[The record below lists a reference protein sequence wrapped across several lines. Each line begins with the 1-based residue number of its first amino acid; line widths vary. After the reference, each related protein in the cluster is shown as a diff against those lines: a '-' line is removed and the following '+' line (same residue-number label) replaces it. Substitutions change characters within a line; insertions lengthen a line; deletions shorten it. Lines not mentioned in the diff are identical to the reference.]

1 MKALL
6 FFALLP
12 FGLIAQTFNANEITR
27 WEAQQK
33 QVNII
38 RDIYGVPHIYGK
50 TDADAVFGLMY
61 TQCEE
66 NFERVERNYLEMLG
80 RRAEMEGEKVLYNDL
95 LMRLIADSN
104 DAKKDF
110 QKSPSWLKKL
120 LIAHADGI
128 NFFLFKHPEVQPVV
142 LKRFEPW
149 FHLMYTDGSVS
160 ATSTGGASVDE
171 IKQFY
176 QNPIANTTATV
187 AIKNITASILIDKDI
202 EDRGSNGFAIA
213 PSRSASK
220 NAMLYINPHVPFY
233 FRNEAQMVSEEGLN
247 VYGASTWGQLFV
259 YQGFNEHCGW
269 MHTSGYTD
277 VADLYEEKI
286 TPTKNGWVYEYDNKQ
301 RAVKTKSITIQYKK
315 DGQMLSKTF
324 TGMYTHH
331 GPVVAKRNGKWLSLK
346 EYNRSLRALVQS
358 WTTTKANNL
367 ADYTKAM
374 EGRSNTTNNT
384 VYADDKGNIAYWHG
398 NFIPKR
404 DSSYNWQLP
413 VDGSIAATEWK
424 GIHPLSETVH
434 LINPASGWIQ
444 NCNATPFTS
453 AGESSPDK
461 NAYPKYMAPDGQNPR
476 GLNAIRLLKDKENIS
491 LDGLIEIGY
500 NRYLTAFDILLPS
513 LFKAYDLLEETDSNK
528 VKLKK
533 PIEILRA
540 WNKISDTASI
550 ATTLGV
556 DWAAKMNTLLP
567 PAATREEG
575 TEIIGRLNKAAS
587 SDGKQQLQLL
597 SAVIDNLNKIYGF
610 WELPW
615 GTINRYQ
622 RLTGHFDEQYND
634 TKRSLAVA
642 LTSSKLGS
650 LPAFES
656 RSFNGTK
663 GRYGFSGNSFIAAV
677 EFGPRL
683 KAKSIVTGGQSNN
696 PASNHFTDQAPG
708 FINGKFKEIFFYP
721 EDVLKNKE
729 KIYRPGE

>member
-1 MKALL
+1 MKIIL
-6 FFALLP
+6 FFAFLP
-12 FGLIAQTFNANEITR
+12 LGLFAQTFSANEINR
-27 WEAQQK
+27 WEAQTK
-33 QVNII
+33 QVTII

-66 NFERVERNYLEMLG
+66 NFERLERNYLEMLG
-80 RRAEMEGEKVLYNDL
+80 RRAEMEGEQVMYNDL

-110 QKSPSWLKKL
+110 LKSPNWLKKL

-128 NFFLFKHPEVQPVV
+128 NYFLYKHPEIQPVV

-160 ATSTGGASVDE
+160 ATSTGGATVDE

-176 QNPIANTTATV
+176 QNPMANTTA
-187 AIKNITASILIDKDI
+187 SIAFDKDI

-213 PSRSASK
+213 PSRTASK

-247 VYGASTWGQLFV
+247 VYGASTWGQLFI

-277 VADLYEEKI
+277 VADLYEEKV
-286 TPTKNGWVYEYDNKQ
+286 TSTKNGWTYEYEKKQ
-301 RAVKTKSITIQYKK
+301 LSVKTKSITIQYKK
-315 DGQMLSKTF
+315 DGQILSKTF
-324 TGMYTHH
+324 TGYYTHH
-331 GPVVAKRNGKWLSLK
+331 GPVVAKRNDKWLSLK
-346 EYNRSLRALVQS
+346 EYNRSLSALVQS

-367 ADYTKAM
+367 EEYTKSM
-374 EGRSNTTNNT
+374 EGLSNTTNNT

-404 DSSYNWQLP
+404 DRAYNWALP
-413 VDGSIAATEWK
+413 LDGTIAATEWN
-424 GIHPLSETVH
+424 GIHSLSETVH
-434 LINPASGWIQ
+434 VINPASGWIQ
-444 NCNATPFTS
+444 NCNATPFAS

-461 NAYPKYMAPDGQNPR
+461 SLYPKYMAPDGQNAR
-476 GLNAIRLLKDKENIS
+476 GLNAIRLLKDNQHIS

-513 LFKAYDLLEETDSNK
+513 LFKAYDLLEESDSNK

-533 PIEILRA
+533 PIEILKA

-575 TEIIGRLNKAAS
+575 TEIIDRLNKVAAT
-587 SDGKQQLQLL
+587 DGKQQLQLL
-597 SAVIDNLNKIYGF
+597 STVIDNLTKMYGF
-610 WELPW
+610 WEMPW

-642 LTSSKLGS
+642 LTTSKLGS

-656 RSFNGTK
+656 RSFNGSK

-677 EFGPRL
+677 EFGPRI

-708 FINGKFKEIFFYP
+708 FINGNFKEIFFYK

>member
-622 RLTGHFDEQYND
+622 RLTGNFSEVYDDNKE
-634 TKRSLAVA
+634 SLAVP
-642 LTSSKLGS
+642 LSSSRWGS

-656 RSFNGTK
+656 RSMYSSK

-677 EFGPRL
+677 EFGKKV
-683 KAKSIVTGGQSNN
+683 KAKTIVTGGHSNN
-696 PASNHFTDQAPG
+696 PLSTHFKDQSEG
-708 FINGKFKEIFFYP
+708 FVYGKFKDVFFYK
-721 EDVLKNKE
+721 EDVMNNKE
-729 KIYRPGE
+729 KEYRPGE

>member
-1 MKALL
+1 MKVFL
-6 FFALLP
+6 FFAILP
-12 FGLIAQTFNANEITR
+12 LGIFAQTFNSAEINR
-27 WEAQQK
+27 WEAQSK
-33 QVNII
+33 QVSII

-66 NFERVERNYLEMLG
+66 NFERLERNYLEMLG

-110 QKSPSWLKKL
+110 LKSPIWLKKL

-128 NFFLFKHPEVQPVV
+128 NYYLYKHPEVHPVV
-142 LKRFEPW
+142 LKKFEPW

-160 ATSTGGASVDE
+160 ATSTGGASIDE

-176 QNPIANTTATV
+176 QDPTASTTALNAKVPIWYDNET
-187 AIKNITASILIDKDI
+187 

-213 PSRSASK
+213 PSKSASK

-247 VYGASTWGQLFV
+247 AYGASTWGQLFI

-277 VADLYEEKI
+277 VADLYEEKV
-286 TPTKNGWVYEYDNKQ
+286 TPTKNGWFYEYENKQ
-301 RAVKTKSITIQYKK
+301 RPVKTKRITIQYKK
-315 DGQMLSKTF
+315 EGQLLSKTF
-324 TGMYTHH
+324 TAFYTQH
-331 GPVVAKRNGKWLSLK
+331 GPVVAKRNGNWLSLK

-367 ADYTKAM
+367 EEYTKAM
-374 EGRSNTTNNT
+374 EGLSNTTNNT

-398 NFIPKR
+398 NFVPKR
-404 DSSYNWQLP
+404 DTIYDWELP
-413 VDGSIAATEWK
+413 VDGTIAATEWK
-424 GIHPLSETVH
+424 GIHALSETVH
-434 LINPASGWIQ
+434 LLNPATGWIQ
-444 NCNATPFTS
+444 NCNSTPFTS
-453 AGESSPDK
+453 AGESSPDRT
-461 NAYPKYMAPDGQNPR
+461 AYPKYMAPDGQNTR
-476 GLNAIRLLKDKENIS
+476 GLNAIRLLKDKQNIS

-513 LFKAYDLLEETDSNK
+513 LFKAYDVLAETDSNK
-528 VKLKK
+528 SKLKE
-533 PIEILRA
+533 PIEILKK
-540 WNKISDTASI
+540 WNKVSDTNSV

-556 DWAAKMNTLLP
+556 DWAAKMNGMIP
-567 PAATREEG
+567 FAPTREEN
-575 TEIIGRLNKAAS
+575 TEIVGRLNQVTTVVE
-587 SDGKQQLQLL
+587 GKQQLQLL
-597 SAVIDNLNKIYGF
+597 SSVIDNLISIYGF
-610 WELPW
+610 WEVPW

-622 RLTGHFDEQYND
+622 RLTGKFEEEYND
-634 TKRSLAVA
+634 TKRSFAVA
-642 LTSSKLGS
+642 LTTSKLGS

-656 RSFNGTK
+656 RSYNGTK

-721 EDVLKNKE
+721 EDVMKNKE

>member
-1 MKALL
+1 MKKKL
-6 FFALLP
+6 FTF
-12 FGLIAQTFNANEITR
+12 LILIGFSLNSQSQSATNISK
-27 WEAQQK
+27 WEAQAK
-33 QVNII
+33 QVNIV

-110 QKSPSWLKKL
+110 LKSPAWLKKL

-128 NFFLFKHPEVQPVV
+128 NYFLFKHPEIQPVV
-142 LKRFEPW
+142 LKKFEPW

-160 ATSTGGASVDE
+160 ATSTGGAGVEE

-176 QNPIANTTATV
+176 ENPSANTTAAV
-187 AIKNITASILIDKDI
+187 VFDRDI

-213 PSRSASK
+213 PSRSATK

-233 FRNEAQMVSEEGLN
+233 FRSEAQIVSEEGLN
-247 VYGASTWGQLFV
+247 AYGASTWGQLFI
-259 YQGFNEHCGW
+259 YQGFNEHVGW

-277 VADLYEEKI
+277 VADLYEEKV
-286 TPTKNGWVYEYDNKQ
+286 TQSKSGWTYEYEKKQ
-301 RAVKTKSITIQYKK
+301 RNVKTKTITISYKK
-315 DGQMLSKTF
+315 DGQLLSKTF
-324 TGMYTHH
+324 TGLYTHH

-346 EYNRSLRALVQS
+346 EYNRSIRALVQS

-367 ADYTKAM
+367 EEYTKAM
-374 EGRSNTTNNT
+374 EGLSNTTNNT

-404 DSSYNWQLP
+404 DTSYNWLLP
-413 VDGSIAATEWK
+413 VDGTIAATEWK
-424 GIHPLSETVH
+424 GIHPLRETVH

-461 NAYPKYMAPDGQNPR
+461 TKYPYYMAPDGQNAR
-476 GLNAIRLLKDKENIS
+476 GLNAMRLLKDKQNIS

-500 NRYLTAFDILLPS
+500 NRYLTAFDILFPT
-513 LFKAYDLLEETDSNK
+513 LFKAYDQLSDSDTLK
-528 VKLKK
+528 ASLKK
-533 PIEILRA
+533 PIELLKA
-540 WNKISDTASI
+540 WNKTSDTSSV
-550 ATTLGV
+550 ATTLAV
-556 DWAAKMNTLLP
+556 DWANKLNILYPRAKTQ
-567 PAATREEG
+567 EEN
-575 TEIIGRLNKAAS
+575 TEIIGRLNSIANNIDAN
-587 SDGKQQLQLL
+587 QQLQVLN
-597 SAVIDNLNKIYGF
+597 SVMQNLKKAYGF
-610 WELPW
+610 WEVPW

-622 RLTGHFDEQYND
+622 RLTGKFNEQYND
-634 TKRSLAVA
+634 SKPSLAVA
-642 LTSSKLGS
+642 LTTSKLGA
-650 LPAFES
+650 LAAFES
-656 RSFNGTK
+656 RSMNDSK

-677 EFGPRL
+677 EFGPKV
-683 KAKSIVTGGQSNN
+683 KAKSIVTGGHSNDSS
-696 PASNHFTDQAPG
+696 SNHFSDQAEG
-708 FINGKFKEIFFYP
+708 FINGKFKNIFFYK
-721 EDVLKNKE
+721 EDVMKNAE
-729 KIYRPGE
+729 KQYRPGN

>member
-1 MKALL
+1 MKAFL

-12 FGLIAQTFNANEITR
+12 LGLFAQTFSANEISR
-27 WEAQQK
+27 WDAQTK
-33 QVNII
+33 QVTII

-66 NFERVERNYLEMLG
+66 NFERLERNYLEMLG

-110 QKSPSWLKKL
+110 LKSPSWLKKL

-128 NFFLFKHPEVQPVV
+128 NFYLFKHPEVHPVV

-160 ATSTGGASVDE
+160 ATSTGGASVEE

-176 QNPIANTTATV
+176 QNPVASTIASNT
-187 AIKNITASILIDKDI
+187 IASISINKDI

-213 PSRSASK
+213 PSKSASK

-247 VYGASTWGQLFV
+247 AYGASTWGQLFI

-286 TPTKNGWVYEYDNKQ
+286 TPTKNGWTYEYENKQ
-301 RAVKTKSITIQYKK
+301 RSVKTKTITIQYKK
-315 DGQMLSKTF
+315 DGQLLSKTF
-324 TGMYTHH
+324 TGFYTHH

-367 ADYTKAM
+367 AEYTKSM
-374 EGRSNTTNNT
+374 EGLSNTTNNT

-404 DSSYNWQLP
+404 DTSFNWQLP
-413 VDGSIAATEWK
+413 VDGTIAATEWK
-424 GIHPLSETVH
+424 GIHALSQTVH
-434 LINPASGWIQ
+434 VINPATGWIQ

-461 NAYPKYMAPDGQNPR
+461 AAYPKYMAPDGQNAR
-476 GLNAIRLLKDKENIS
+476 GLNAIRLLKDKKDIS

-528 VKLKK
+528 AKLKK
-533 PIEILRA
+533 PIEILKA
-540 WNKISDTASI
+540 WNKISDTSSV

-556 DWAAKMNTLLP
+556 DWAAKMNTLVP

-575 TEIIGRLNKAAS
+575 TEIIGRLNKAAA

-597 SAVIDNLNKIYGF
+597 SSVIDNLNKIYGF
-610 WELPW
+610 WEVPW

-622 RLTGHFDEQYND
+622 RLTGKFDEEYND

-642 LTSSKLGS
+642 LTTSKLGS

-656 RSFNGTK
+656 RSYNGTK

-708 FINGKFKEIFFYP
+708 FINGNFKEIFFYK